1 MPEIESIFKLTA
13 YEKRGR
19 RPHYPHF
26 RIVASQGN
34 SAFYRTVEEAEQAI
48 RYHTNPD
55 MFHCWTLREL
65 PLCIHHRY
73 DESLSERVY
82 LPDGTLWSHRS
93 YAYLIPSVI
102 PQGVSE
108 IEFDRYLYS
117 RSCFRGRKPDEIRFK
132 KGDIIEILCYEGNQ
146 FWGEGSVELAIVV
159 DTPPTME
166 DISVKLKSF
175 LSSGGDITGYHG
187 FNIGSRFDAL
197 DDSYT
202 VIPAYLPA
210 RTESNLLDRCPTH
223 CAMPT
228 SLRVAPQT
236 RRKLERLLEKQEK
249 RCNFSD

>member
-1 MPEIESIFKLTA
+1 MLEIESIFKLTA

-26 RIVASQGN
+26 RIAASQGN
-34 SAFYRTVEEAEQAI
+34 SAYYRTVEEAEQAI
-48 RYHTNPD
+48 RCHANPD
-55 MFHCWTLREL
+55 LFHCWTLREL
-65 PLCIHHRY
+65 PLCIHHRN

-108 IEFDRYLYS
+108 IEFDNYIYLRGY
-117 RSCFRGRKPDEIRFK
+117 FHGRKPDEIRFK
-132 KGDIIEILCYEGNQ
+132 KGDIIEMLCYEGNQ

-159 DTPPTME
+159 DTPPTVE
-166 DISVKLKSF
+166 EISAKTKAF
-175 LSSGGDITGYHG
+175 LFSGENLTGHRG
-187 FNIGSRFDAL
+187 FDLGTRFNAL
-197 DDSYT
+197 DDCYT
-202 VIPAYLPA
+202 IIPASLPA
-210 RTESNLLDRCPTH
+210 RTESNLLDSCPTH

-228 SLRVAPQT
+228 ILNVAPQT

-249 RCNFSD
+249 KNKKQ